1 MAKVY
6 QLSRKRPHIVL
17 PPNKKPTKSS
27 RPPTP
32 FTTFTA
38 LLDAA
43 KSCDTSTEYPAKCD
57 AAPAPVSSVTKR
69 RLQNRE
75 SCRKTRLKRKLQQHA
90 QDVLARERQA
100 RNEYLTQLADKLG
113 VETRSKSQEDAR
125 DTLFRELATKSLHYA
140 LVDSEYSGWLD
151 DSSDVASSNA
161 PATAE
166 MAQESEG
173 EAHSSTRKSKRLRR
187 SRDIDVAAASRSE
200 PLTPQ
205 ASLLSQWRLLVDG
218 LQNVVLKPERIEERD
233 LGAGVIEQLCQWRF
247 VGVNS
252 VKVQRDGEI
261 DAVAMTGTTR
271 VQFHRLHVQDVDIEM
286 VQREHDVPFEFEAK

>member
-151 DSSDVASSNA
+151 DSSD
-161 PATAE
+161 
-166 MAQESEG
+166 
-173 EAHSSTRKSKRLRR
+173 
-187 SRDIDVAAASRSE
+187 
-200 PLTPQ
+200 
-205 ASLLSQWRLLVDG
+205 
-218 LQNVVLKPERIEERD
+218 
-233 LGAGVIEQLCQWRF
+233 LCQWRF
-247 VGVNS
+247 VGVSS

-261 DAVAMTGTTR
+261 DAVAMTSTTR
-271 VQFHRLHVQDVDIEM
+271 VRFHRLHVQDVSIN
-286 VQREHDVPFEFEAK
+286 VVRRERNTPFEFEVDGNNSK